1 VLDVKSAAKRLGVS
15 KSLCYL
21 LIERGLLGCYRI
33 GTGRRGVLRVSELQ
47 IESYLESRR
56 QDAVPRSSPAASE
69 HARQD

>member
-1 VLDVKSAAKRLGVS
+1 MLDVKSAAKRLGVS

-33 GTGRRGVLRVSELQ
+33 GTGRRGILRVTEAQ
-47 IESYLESRR
+47 IEAYLETRR
-56 QDAVPRSSPAASE
+56 QDAVHQPLPAAGD